1 MNREGSQKVCF
12 IKVLH
17 DMLKLVG
24 FGFWIIVFV
33 SFLVVFLIVQQSGVV
48 ICPNKLPQTL
58 IDTIPEM
65 IGFLIAGLAIIMGFN
80 EGTLKRLSVKADDG
94 KIPIMVIIASF
105 SVCILILLTTLIVS
119 TIYVNYGFTCVNC
132 CRLLGAFVLF
142 SAVISIESVIHVIFH
157 LFATGTYLI
166 NSKKD

>member
-1 MNREGSQKVCF
+1 M
-12 IKVLH
+12 KVLY

-33 SFLVVFLIVQQSGVV
+33 SFLVVFLFVQQSGAV

-58 IDTIPEM
+58 IDIIPEM
-65 IGFLIAGLAIIMGFN
+65 MGFLIAGLAIIMGFN
-80 EGTLKRLSVKADDG
+80 EGTLKRLSATADDG
-94 KIPIMVIIASF
+94 KIPILVIIASF
-105 SVCILILLTTLIVS
+105 SVCLLILLAALIVS
-119 TIYVNYGFTCVNC
+119 IIYVNYTFTCVNC

-166 NSKKD
+166 NSKKN

>member
-1 MNREGSQKVCF
+1 MNRKVSF
-12 IKVLH
+12 IQILR
-17 DMLKLVG
+17 DMFKLVG
-24 FGFWIIVFV
+24 FRFWIIVFV

-65 IGFLIAGLAIIMGFN
+65 MGFLIAGLAIIMGFN

-94 KIPIMVIIASF
+94 KIPFMVIIASF
-105 SVCILILLTTLIVS
+105 SVCLLFLLISLFFSIL
-119 TIYVNYGFTCVNC
+119 YVNIDFACKGYQK
-132 CRLLGAFVLF
+132 LLSAFVLCG
-142 SAVISIESVIHVIFH
+142 AIIAMESVIHVIFY

-166 NSKKD
+166 KR